1 MKQKAAVEHRNKGR
15 SAWRIRDRIKVR
27 AGQGIRRIGA
37 AAAAVIIACCL
48 VPAQGI
54 EAMAAYENV
63 LDDRIYNNEYL
74 VIKRDPSGRVGKVM
88 SIPVTI
94 KAPHDM
100 DDVWIGLSR
109 DVDSFYDMPEDGGEE
124 AGLQN
129 NFPFEISE
137 STFEPRK
144 VGDLREG
151 SSKTVTLSARVRRDM
166 KEGYY
171 CIPIAIYQNGKD
183 GSEETDFMNVWI
195 GTSSSTSDDD
205 DDDDSTEEVAFA
217 LGEGQSTPYGTYP
230 NVMNFGIN
238 LRNKSRLPAYDV
250 TVSMVLSRSDDE
262 FPFMINDGNYDRYFE
277 VIESGQTVEL
287 PYSMAIR
294 EDSYT
299 GFYPIK
305 FKITYR
311 ESMDGDKKIAEG
323 PGAFRN
329 SATGETMST
338 DTTVQ
343 SKDYEFYV
351 HITSKEKE
359 DNLGDFNE
367 NDRTKAR
374 IIVDGF
380 RTEPEKI
387 MAGEEFDLIL
397 RMKNASTSVAASNI
411 LFTLE
416 PEKVDNTSVFST
428 ESGSSAIVVN
438 SLAAGAST
446 ELRMRYLA
454 KAGIDQRSYT
464 VTIKEKYDSPEFKN
478 AEESVTVDVP
488 IYQKARLSTS
498 TFEVMPEA
506 IEVGGETNIMFGINN
521 TGRIQLYNVNARFEA
536 DSIKTNEAYVG
547 NIKPG
552 ETGNV
557 DVMVTGAAP
566 TADDGKIR
574 VIISYEDEN
583 GEVTEVE
590 KELNLLVTEPMP
602 EFDDSMLDGMEGMD
616 GMEADAPAGLAG
628 WLADP
633 VKKKI
638 VIAGA
643 AVVLAALA
651 VGIATWIKRRKKKKQ
666 QKLEE
671 EGIDDEIS

>member
-1 MKQKAAVEHRNKGR
+1 MRQKHVDDHKLNIRKEGGR
-15 SAWRIRDRIKVR
+15 EGRLL
-27 AGQGIRRIGA
+27 RRMERGVKRLGA
-37 AAAAVIIACCL
+37 AAAALMIAFCFI
-48 VPAQGI
+48 PAA
-54 EAMAAYENV
+54 ELETMAAYENV
-63 LDDRIYNNEYL
+63 LDDRVYSNEYL
-74 VIKRDPSGRVGKVM
+74 VIKKDPSGRVGKVM

-100 DDVWIGLSR
+100 EDVWVGLSR
-109 DVDSFYDMPEDGGEE
+109 DTSLFYDMPEDGGEE

-144 VGDLREG
+144 LGNLREG

-166 KEGYY
+166 KQGYY
-171 CIPIAIYQNGKD
+171 CIPIVIYQNGKD

-195 GTSSSTSDDD
+195 GTTSTTGDSD
-205 DDDDSTEEVAFA
+205 DDDDSTEEVAFV

-238 LRNKSRLPAYDV
+238 LRNRSRMPAYDV

-262 FPFMINDGNYDRYFE
+262 FPFMINDGNYDRHFD

-294 EDSYT
+294 EESYT

-305 FKITYR
+305 FKISYR
-311 ESMDGDKKIAEG
+311 ESMDGDRKIAEG

-329 SATGETMST
+329 PSTGETMST
-338 DTTVQ
+338 DTSVQ

-359 DNLGDFNE
+359 DKLGDFNE

-374 IIVDGF
+374 IIVEGF

-397 RMKNASTSVAASNI
+397 KMKNASTTVAASNI

-428 ESGSSAIVVN
+428 ESGSSSIVVN

-446 ELRMRYLA
+446 ELRIRYLA

-464 VTIKEKYDSPEFKN
+464 ITIKEKYDSPEFKN

-498 TFEVMPEA
+498 TFEVMPES

-557 DVMVTGAAP
+557 DIMISGVAP
-566 TADDGKIR
+566 TEDDGKVK

-590 KELNLLVTEPMP
+590 KELSLFVSEPMP
-602 EFDDSMLDGMEGMD
+602 EFDESMMDDIGGME
-616 GMEADAPAGLAG
+616 MEANAPAGIAG

-643 AVVLAALA
+643 ALLLAALA
-651 VGIATWIKRRKKKKQ
+651 IGVSAFVKHRKKKKQ
-666 QKLEE
+666 QRLEE

>member
-1 MKQKAAVEHRNKGR
+1 MKERCVWKRF
-15 SAWRIRDRIKVR
+15 I
-27 AGQGIRRIGA
+27 A
-37 AAAAVIIACCL
+37 AAAALLMAAA
-48 VPAQGI
+48 VPMAGPG
-54 EAMAAYENV
+54 ALAAYENV
-63 LDDRIYNNEYL
+63 LDGRFYNNEFL
-74 VIKRDPSGRVGKVM
+74 VIKKDPSGRVGRVM

-94 KAPHDM
+94 KAPFDM
-100 DDVWIGLSR
+100 EDVWVGLSR
-109 DVDSFYDMPEDGGEE
+109 DTNSFYSMPEDGGDE

-137 STFEPRK
+137 STFEPK
-144 VGDLREG
+144 KLGNLREG

-171 CIPIAIYQNGKD
+171 CIPIAIYQGGKD

-195 GTSSSTSDDD
+195 YTSASADKETENEV
-205 DDDDSTEEVAFA
+205 TEEIAFT
-217 LGEGQSTPYGTYP
+217 LGEGQSTPYGVYP
-230 NVMNFGIN
+230 DVMNFGIN
-238 LRNKSRLPAYDV
+238 LRNKSRMPAYDV
-250 TVSMVLSRSDDE
+250 TVSMVLSKSDDE
-262 FPFMINDGNYDRYFE
+262 FPFMINDGNYDRHFD
-277 VIESGQTVEL
+277 VIESGETVEL
-287 PYSMAIR
+287 AYSMAIR
-294 EDSYT
+294 KESYT
-299 GFYPIK
+299 GYYPIK
-305 FKITYR
+305 FNISYR
-311 ESMDGDKKIAEG
+311 ESMDGDRKIAEG
-323 PGAFRN
+323 PGAFQN
-329 SATGETMST
+329 PATGETLST
-338 DTTVQ
+338 DTSVQ

-359 DNLGDFNE
+359 DSLGDFNE

-374 IIVDGF
+374 IIVESF

-387 MAGEEFDLIL
+387 MAGEEFDMVLT
-397 RMKNASTSVAASNI
+397 MKNASTSVEASNI

-416 PEKVDNTSVFST
+416 PEKVENASVFST
-428 ESGSSAIVVN
+428 ESGSSSIVVN

-446 ELRMRYLA
+446 ELRVRFLA

-488 IYQKARLSTS
+488 IYQQARLSTS
-498 TFEVMPEA
+498 TFEVMPDS

-536 DSIKTNEAYVG
+536 DSIRTNEAYVG

-557 DVMVTGAAP
+557 DIMVAGEAP
-566 TADDGKIR
+566 TEDDGKIK

-590 KELNLLVTEPMP
+590 KELSLFVTEPVPMD
-602 EFDDSMLDGMEGMD
+602 EDWMMD
-616 GMEADAPAGLAG
+616 GMMDEMEAEAPGGLAG

-633 VKKKI
+633 VKKKLL
-638 VIAGA
+638 IAGA
-643 AVVLAALA
+643 AAVIAALA
-651 VGIATWIKRRKKKKQ
+651 IGITALVKHKKKRKQ
-666 QKLEE
+666 QKEEE